1 MDRQLRHRV
10 MALAW
15 TLTSSRPES
24 ALVCID
30 AIVQADVAAS
40 ELVDAASAL
49 EEYVARVP
57 NQIDALLRLV
67 EICVDG
73 GLEATMFEAQ
83 AQLADAYLSAGH
95 AAEARFIAEDL
106 VAREPWDMT
115 HMDRFR
121 KSLVMLNV
129 ADPDAVIA
137 ERLNGQAP
145 FMATDPFT
153 DNLLDA
159 EPFEK
164 PAPPVGRETEPAA
177 EPAPVAA
184 EEPAAAGG
192 SEVPLITELL
202 APHTQLREPPA
213 PKPAPAKPPAPKPAA
228 AKPPAAKP
236 PGAGGLVQID
246 LESALAELAA
256 EFAPAIQPAPPRED
270 LEHVFQDFRD
280 EVTRQTGADDAAQ
293 HMRLAATYLEMGM
306 EDDAIASLRQA
317 ARSPRHR
324 FEAGVQLA
332 RLFKGRN
339 DLPQAVE
346 WMERA
351 AEAPA
356 ASADAGLALLY
367 DLAAT
372 LEGMGET
379 ARALAVFMELQADA
393 GEYRDV
399 AARVDR
405 LSRVQTGG

>member
-1 MDRQLRHRV
+1 
-10 MALAW
+10 
-15 TLTSSRPES
+15 
-24 ALVCID
+24 
-30 AIVQADVAAS
+30 
-40 ELVDAASAL
+40 
-49 EEYVARVP
+49 
-57 NQIDALLRLV
+57 
-67 EICVDG
+67 
-73 GLEATMFEAQ
+73 
-83 AQLADAYLSAGH
+83 
-95 AAEARFIAEDL
+95 
-106 VAREPWDMT
+106 
-115 HMDRFR
+115 
-121 KSLVMLNV
+121 
-129 ADPDAVIA
+129 
-137 ERLNGQAP
+137 
-145 FMATDPFT
+145 
-153 DNLLDA
+153 
-159 EPFEK
+159 
-164 PAPPVGRETEPAA
+164 
-177 EPAPVAA
+177 
-184 EEPAAAGG
+184 
-192 SEVPLITELL
+192 
-202 APHTQLREPPA
+202 
-213 PKPAPAKPPAPKPAA
+213 
-228 AKPPAAKP
+228 
-236 PGAGGLVQID
+236 VQID

-256 EFAPAIQPAPPRED
+256 EFAPAIPPAPPRED

-324 FEAGVQLA
+324 FEAGVRLA

-339 DLPQAVE
+339 DLSQAVE